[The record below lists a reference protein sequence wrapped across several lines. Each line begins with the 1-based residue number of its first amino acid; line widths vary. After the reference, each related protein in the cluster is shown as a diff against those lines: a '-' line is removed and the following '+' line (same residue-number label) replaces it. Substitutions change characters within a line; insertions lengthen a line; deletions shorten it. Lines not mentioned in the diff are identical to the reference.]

1 MRDQQR
7 SVGCVGSM
15 VAMMA
20 ISAGI
25 SSTMAAGPVEYEI
38 EALYSGFPGPDDDFG
53 YSLAI
58 EWPYLAVGALM
69 DDIDGE
75 NSGAVY
81 VYNLVSRNFLY
92 APFASDVG
100 PGDQLGYSVAI
111 DNGFLYATSRND
123 DVNGVE
129 SAGSVYLFDLG
140 LNGRFIRRITAEVP
154 TTIGS
159 YGDNVSANDGLVL
172 VGAPLALV
180 DGTQSGA
187 VYAYDTQFF
196 NQLLILTP
204 TDGTRL
210 GRYGTSTAIN
220 SDFVVV
226 GSSRNDIGVGIGE
239 SGSVYV
245 YDFVSGNQLHKLTPN
260 DPQTGSQFGTTVAI
274 QGDLIAIGAPFTN
287 DRGLNSG
294 SVYLFDA
301 VSGNQI
307 DKIIADDTDEVDW
320 FGRSIA
326 LSDDVLVIGAP
337 FREEPGNLIGA
348 VYLYDINTHEFID
361 KIVSPT
367 GGTESRFGFEVAAGD
382 GEILTSNY
390 NQFENGLETGAAY
403 FIDAICPADINDDG
417 SLDFFDVSDLINT
430 QPDYNGDGVFNFFD
444 VSAFL
449 SDFNMGCP

>member
-1 MRDQQR
+1 M
-7 SVGCVGSM
+7 SKTCLGVVTL
-15 VAMMA
+15 
-20 ISAGI
+20 SAALTSIGL
-25 SSTMAAGPVEYEI
+25 TTTPGRAFGPIEYEP
-38 EALYSGFPGPDDDFG
+38 EPLYSGFPGGDDDFG

-75 NSGAVY
+75 DSGAVY

-100 PGDQLGYSVAI
+100 PGDRLGYSVAI
-111 DNGFLYATSRND
+111 DNGLLYATSRRD
-123 DVNGVE
+123 EVGGVE
-129 SAGSVYLFDLG
+129 TAGSVYLFDLG

-159 YGDNVSANDGLVL
+159 YGDNVSVSDGLLL

-180 DGTQSGA
+180 DGTQAGA
-187 VYAYDTQFF
+187 VYAYETQFY
-196 NQLLILTP
+196 NQILILTP
-204 TDGTRL
+204 TDGTPL

-274 QGDLIAIGAPFTN
+274 QGDLIAVGAPLTD
-287 DRGLNSG
+287 DRGLSSG

-307 DKIIADDTDEVDW
+307 DKIIADDTDGADW

-326 LSDDVLVIGAP
+326 MSDDVLVIGAP
-337 FREEPGNLIGA
+337 FKEEPGNLIGA
-348 VYLYDINTHEFID
+348 VYLYDINTHKFID
-361 KIVSPT
+361 KILSPA
-367 GGTESRFGFEVAAGD
+367 GGLESRFGFVVASD
-382 GEILTSNY
+382 DDEIMTSNY
-390 NQFENGLETGAAY
+390 NQFENGLDTGVAY

-417 SLDFFDVSDLINT
+417 VLDFFDISDLLNDR
-430 QPDYNGDGVFNFFD
+430 PDYNGDGVFNFFD

-449 SDFNMGCP
+449 NDYNMGCP